1 MIQFEETPL
10 KVMTK
15 NYKEFGKFIIN
26 SRLLYENELLLKYKK
41 SYAPTTVKRQP
52 ISDDFMTVILFLL
65 ETQTIDYEK
74 LRELSEKENNLF
86 KECMMKSGLF
96 ETLKYDYSLSR
107 EKIDDII
114 EEYEILKGQI
124 EAGNDNPE
132 ISDDIKKVM
141 SKLRKYEKISQEE
154 YDEIINEL

>member
-132 ISDDIKKVM
+132 ILDDVKKVM
-141 SKLRKYEKISQEE
+141 LKLRKYEKIDEDE
-154 YDEIINEL
+154 YNEIIESL